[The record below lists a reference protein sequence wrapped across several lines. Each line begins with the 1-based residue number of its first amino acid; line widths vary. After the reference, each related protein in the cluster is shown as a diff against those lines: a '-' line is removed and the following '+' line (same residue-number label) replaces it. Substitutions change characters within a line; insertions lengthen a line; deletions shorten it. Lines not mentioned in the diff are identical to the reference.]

1 MSGFQQHARLKS
13 IGKYFKREINVYRLV
28 LKDNRTPK
36 LTKFLLWLPLG
47 YTPFPFAVFIVPVLI
62 FIALRIIPKEVV
74 DENRVRVIAEM
85 TLNRVDPITAK
96 G

>member
-13 IGKYFKREINVYRLV
+13 IGKYLKREINVYRLV

-36 LTKFLLWLPLG
+36 LAKSLLWFALG
-47 YTPFPFAVFIVPVLI
+47 FTPFPFAVIIVPVKI

-74 DENRVRVIAEM
+74 DENRGKVIAE
-85 TLNRVDPITAK
+85 IT
-96 G
+96 

>member
-36 LTKFLLWLPLG
+36 LAKFLLWFALG
-47 YTPFPFAVFIVPVLI
+47 FTPFPFAVFIVPVLI

-85 TLNRVDPITAK
+85 T
-96 G
+96 